1 LNFKKAFH
9 TSINAIILYHK
20 NNNITDYTQRLFMKT
35 IVPKISSSLSK
46 MWNKVLTLNNSL
58 FPALKEEL
66 RLEELSHK
74 EQKLISI
81 LDFAQ
86 IEKNIT
92 VVSITNTPKD
102 REEIARAFIA
112 KSVYNFQTTRDLID
126 RLHCDRVLRIVC
138 GWRYKNDI
146 PSESKFSRV
155 FKELSEMQI
164 AQKAHEQFVKEYL
177 SDKTFFYNAIDS
189 TKIPLRQK
197 PVKIKKEKPKLKKRG
212 RPKKGEIR
220 EPIRPT
226 ILEQQQEM
234 QSVEEKL
241 TLVSTDCGVGI
252 KQNSKG
258 NREIWIGAKLHI
270 SAVDGD
276 IPITAFYS
284 GANVHDSSVALPLMQ
299 ETSKRVNYL
308 YDLQD
313 AGYDADIIREFS
325 TTLGHRPIIDTNPK
339 NSKELK
345 AKIELIEHENKTFKY
360 LNWHLNCDEQHYK
373 QRSMVERV
381 NKYLKDD
388 FGCDKIYYQGAT
400 KVASVLAFGILS
412 ICIHK
417 SLQLVT

>member
-1 LNFKKAFH
+1 M
-9 TSINAIILYHK
+9 TTIL
-20 NNNITDYTQRLFMKT
+20 
-35 IVPKISSSLSK
+35 PKVSSNLSK
-46 MWNKVLTLNNSL
+46 MWNRILNLEQSL

-66 RLEELSHK
+66 RLEELSYK

-102 REEIARAFIA
+102 REEIARTFIA
-112 KSVYNFQTTRDLID
+112 KSVYNIQTTRDLID
-126 RLHCDRVLRIVC
+126 RLYHDRTLRILC
-138 GWRYKNDI
+138 GWRYKSDI

-155 FKELSEMQI
+155 FKELSDMKI
-164 AQKAHEQFVKEYL
+164 AQKTHEKFVKEYL
-177 SDKTFFYNAIDS
+177 SEKTFFYNATDA
-189 TKIPLRQK
+189 TKIPLREK
-197 PVKIKKEKPKLKKRG
+197 AVKVAKEKPKPKKRG
-212 RPKKGEIR
+212 RPKKGETR
-220 EPIRPT
+220 EPVKPT
-226 ILEQQQEM
+226 ILNQQKQM
-234 QSVEEKL
+234 QTVEEKL
-241 TLVSTDCGVGI
+241 ALVSTDCGVGV
-252 KQNSKG
+252 KQNAKG
-258 NREIWIGAKLHI
+258 NREVWIGGKLHI

-276 IPITAFYS
+276 IPIVAFYS

-299 ETSKRVNYL
+299 ETSKRVKYL

-325 TTLGHRPIIDTNPK
+325 IKLGHRPIIDINPK
-339 NSKELK
+339 NSKVLK
-345 AKIELIEHENKTFKY
+345 AKVELIEHESKTLTY
-360 LNWHLNCDEQHYK
+360 LNHHLDCDKEHYN

-412 ICIHK
+412 IC
-417 SLQLVT
+417 LNFRT

>member
-1 LNFKKAFH
+1 MNFKKAFH

-66 RLEELSHK
+66 RLKELSHK

>member
-1 LNFKKAFH
+1 MEN
-9 TSINAIILYHK
+9 
-20 NNNITDYTQRLFMKT
+20 
-35 IVPKISSSLSK
+35 IVPKLSK
-46 MWNKVLTLNNSL
+46 KLSCMWNKIINLEKSL

-74 EQKLISI
+74 EQKLIKI

-102 REEIARAFIA
+102 REEIARALIA
-112 KSVYNFQTTRDLID
+112 KSVYNMQTTRDLID
-126 RLHCDRVLRIVC
+126 RLHIDRTLRIIC

-155 FKELSEMQI
+155 FKELSDMQI
-164 AQKAHEQFVKEYL
+164 AQKTHEQFVKEYL
-177 SDKTFFYNAIDS
+177 SDTVFLYNASDA
-189 TKIPLRQK
+189 TKIPLREK
-197 PVKIKKEKPKLKKRG
+197 PLKVEKQQKPKLKRG
-212 RPKKGEIR
+212 RPKKGETR
-220 EPIRPT
+220 ESIKPT
-226 ILEQQQEM
+226 ILGQQKDM
-234 QSVEEKL
+234 KTTKDMLS
-241 TLVSTDCGVGI
+241 LVTTECGVGV

-258 NREIWIGAKLHI
+258 NREVWIGGKLHI

-276 IPITAFYS
+276 IPITAIYS
-284 GANVHDSSVALPLMQ
+284 AANVHDSSVALPLIQ
-299 ETSKRVNYL
+299 ETSKKVNYL

-313 AGYDADIIREFS
+313 AGYDAEIIREFS
-325 TTLGHRPIIDTNPK
+325 KKYGHRPIIDINPK

-345 AKIELIEHENKTFKY
+345 EKIQLIKDEKEKFELFNLPQSSDIH
-360 LNWHLNCDEQHYK
+360 HYN

-388 FGCDKIYYQGAT
+388 FGCNTIYYQGAT

-412 ICIHK
+412 ICIHQ
-417 SLQLVT
+417 SLKLVT

>member
-1 LNFKKAFH
+1 
-9 TSINAIILYHK
+9 
-20 NNNITDYTQRLFMKT
+20 MKT

-164 AQKAHEQFVKEYL
+164 AQKAREQFVKEYL

-189 TKIPLRQK
+189 TKITLRQK

-345 AKIELIEHENKTFKY
+345 AKIELIEHENKTFKD

-412 ICIHK
+412 ICIHQ
-417 SLQLVT
+417 SLKLVT